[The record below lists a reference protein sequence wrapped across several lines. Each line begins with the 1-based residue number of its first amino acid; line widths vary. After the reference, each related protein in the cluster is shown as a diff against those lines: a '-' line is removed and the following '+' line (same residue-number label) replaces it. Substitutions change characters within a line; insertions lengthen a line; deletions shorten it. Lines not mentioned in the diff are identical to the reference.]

1 MFYDN
6 ICKIC
11 KDKGTTPTTILK
23 ELGYSTGNVTQWK
36 KGSVPNVELCV
47 AIARHLGITLD
58 YLVTLSTSVQDN
70 SLSESDQEWLDIIC
84 RIPAEKQEMCKDFL
98 RTHMAVPEKYADEKK
113 A

>member
-47 AIARHLGITLD
+47 AIARHLGITVD
-58 YLVTLSTSVQDN
+58 YLVTLSVPAQSDG
-70 SLSESDQEWLDIIC
+70 LSDSEREWLEIVS
-84 RIPAEKQEMCKDFL
+84 RIPENKQKMCKDFL
-98 RTHMAVPEKYADEKK
+98 RTHMVVPEKYTDQKK

>member
-70 SLSESDQEWLDIIC
+70 C
-84 RIPAEKQEMCKDFL
+84 RIPADKQEMCKDFL
-98 RTHMAVPEKYADEKK
+98 RTHMVIPEKYADEKK

>member
-6 ICKIC
+6 IYKIC
-11 KDKGTTPTTILK
+11 NDKGTTPTTVLK

-47 AIARHLGITLD
+47 AIARHLGVTLD
-58 YLVTLSTSVQDN
+58 YLVTLSGPTSN
-70 SLSESDQEWLDIIC
+70 IELSESECEWLEIIAH
-84 RIPAEKQEMCKDFL
+84 IPEEKQEMCKDFL
-98 RTHMAVPEKYADEKK
+98 RTHMAVPEKYADRKK

>member
-58 YLVTLSTSVQDN
+58 YLVTLS
-70 SLSESDQEWLDIIC
+70 IIC
-84 RIPAEKQEMCKDFL
+84 RIPADKQEMCKDFL
-98 RTHMAVPEKYADEKK
+98 RTHMVIPEKYADEKK

>member
-6 ICKIC
+6 IYKIC
-11 KDKGTTPTTILK
+11 KDKGTTPTTVLK

-36 KGSVPNVELCV
+36 KGSVPNAELCV

-58 YLVTLSTSVQDN
+58 YLVTLSASVQNDG
-70 SLSESDQEWLDIIC
+70 LSKSDQEWLDIIS
-84 RIPAEKQEMCKDFL
+84 RIPEDKHNMCKDFL
-98 RTHMAVPEKYADEKK
+98 RTHMVVPEKYADEKK

>member
-6 ICKIC
+6 IYKIC

-36 KGSVPNVELCV
+36 RGSVPGLELCV
-47 AIARHLGITLD
+47 AIARHLGVTLD
-58 YLVTLSTSVQDN
+58 YLVTLSVPAEISG
-70 SLSESDQEWLDIIC
+70 LSPSDQEWLDIIS
-84 RIPAEKQEMCKDFL
+84 RIPEEKQEMCKDFL
-98 RTHMAVPEKYADEKK
+98 RTHMVVPEKYVDQKK